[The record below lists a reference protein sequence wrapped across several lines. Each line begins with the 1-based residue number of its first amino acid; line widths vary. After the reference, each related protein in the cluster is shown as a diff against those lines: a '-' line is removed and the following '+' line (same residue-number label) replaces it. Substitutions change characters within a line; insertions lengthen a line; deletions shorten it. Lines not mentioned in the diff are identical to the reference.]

1 MNSFRNV
8 VHYPLTIVFCLLLT
22 LIGCTR
28 QDMGAENSPSH
39 SGYKSVQA
47 DLS

>member
-1 MNSFRNV
+1 MNSLRNIV
-8 VHYPLTIVFCLLLT
+8 RYPLAIVFCLLLT

-28 QDMGAENSPSH
+28 QDMGAENSSGH